1 MRRLKISYD
10 NTRAIHHFYSTHA
23 IAATFFPRHARAPVA
38 SVITHSHI
46 IQRMN
51 RQTKLTVKNGSIGAH
66 RLTDTKLF
74 KLLLIHEMKSVI
86 QLLESFH
93 QFAAVSE
100 TIIANIYVS
109 SIILIGEK
117 SIKSYKTTQD
127 VKFIKSN
134 DVIKIKCTHTLIKLT
149 SKLIEMIDML
159 MSCFIIIQFST

>member
-1 MRRLKISYD
+1 
-10 NTRAIHHFYSTHA
+10 
-23 IAATFFPRHARAPVA
+23 
-38 SVITHSHI
+38 
-46 IQRMN
+46 MN
-51 RQTKLTVKNGSIGAH
+51 RQTKLTVENGSICAH

-74 KLLLIHEMKSVI
+74 KFLLIHEMKSVI

-100 TIIANIYVS
+100 TIIANIYVN

-127 VKFIKSN
+127 VKFINSN
-134 DVIKIKCTHTLIKLT
+134 DVIKIKRTHTLIKLT

-159 MSCFIIIQFST
+159 MSCFIIVQFST